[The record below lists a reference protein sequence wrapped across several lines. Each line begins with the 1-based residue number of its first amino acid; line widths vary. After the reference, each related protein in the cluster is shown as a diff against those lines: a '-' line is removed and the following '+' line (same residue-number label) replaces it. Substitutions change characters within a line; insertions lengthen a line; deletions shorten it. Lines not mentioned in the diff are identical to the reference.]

1 MQEKKGDEPTLIQ
14 SIFSPKMLTCVF
26 TGLSSGFPLYV
37 LFQLV
42 PAWLRTEGV
51 DLATIGLFSL
61 ILIPY
66 NWKFAWAP
74 FMDRFMPPLL
84 GRRTGW
90 MLVTQISLLITI
102 SFMGFLNPQTS
113 VGLIAAVCLIVA
125 FFSASQDIVLDAYRR
140 ELLLENE
147 LGLGNSIHVQAYRIS
162 GLVPGALGLILADS
176 LDWNIVFMI
185 IGAFMIIGIVAT
197 FNFVENTTI
206 ESPKTLREAVIKPFS
221 EFITRNN
228 WSGALLILAFMFF
241 YKLGDQMATALQT
254 PFLIDMGFSL
264 SIIGIVGKNAGLWGA
279 VVGGIL
285 GGVLMIKLGIN
296 RALWVFGL
304 VQITTIYG
312 FAFLSQAGTNNW
324 VLAIVMSME
333 YVGVG
338 LGSAA
343 LVAFIARSTT
353 PAYAA
358 TQLSLLTAMAVLPR
372 TFASAS
378 SGFIVEEIGYTS
390 FFYLCMAL
398 AIPGMLLLFKV
409 APWAADMEP
418 DRQQDDIDSG
428 DLEEN
433 SGTAN

>member
-1 MQEKKGDEPTLIQ
+1 MLEKKGEEPGLIQ
-14 SIFSPKMLTCVF
+14 SIFSPKMLACVF

-66 NWKFAWAP
+66 NWKIVWAP

-90 MLVTQISLLITI
+90 MLVTQVFLLLTI

-140 ELLLENE
+140 ELLEENE

-185 IGAFMIIGIVAT
+185 IGAFMLVGIIAT
-197 FNFVENTTI
+197 LNFVEDNSYT
-206 ESPKTLREAVIKPFS
+206 SPKTIREAVVKPFS
-221 EFITRNN
+221 DFISRNN

-254 PFLIDMGFSL
+254 PFLIDQGFSL

-296 RALWVFGL
+296 RALWLFGL
-304 VQITTIYG
+304 VQISTIYG

-343 LVAFIARSTT
+343 LVAFIARATT

-409 APWAADMEP
+409 APWG
-418 DRQQDDIDSG
+418 G
-428 DLEEN
+428 DLHSQQEQAAENEELAEN
-433 SGTAN
+433 PDS